1 MHRSLGILVS
11 ALCIIVFCLFCSTSY
26 KPYEAP
32 EKKDLGE
39 NTFEYVD
46 SPLYEGSDAE
56 AFNPELGT
64 PEAVVVKFL
73 SSRARG
79 DKVWEE
85 TVAPPEERND
95 RLNRILN
102 KWNDWKLTK
111 WQLKRLEID
120 DDEALLM
127 VYFEIIYDGDKTD
140 DGEDEFELEL
150 VNGVWMIK
158 YPPA

>member
-1 MHRSLGILVS
+1 MHRSFGILLS
-11 ALCIIVFCLFCSTSY
+11 ILYLIVFCLSCSTSFE
-26 KPYEAP
+26 PYEAP

-46 SPLYEGSDAE
+46 SPLYEGSDAG
-56 AFNPELGT
+56 AFNPDLGT

-79 DKVWEE
+79 DKIWEE
-85 TVAPPEERND
+85 TVATQEERND
-95 RLNRILN
+95 RLNRILA
-102 KWNDWKLTK
+102 KWDDWKLTK

-127 VYFEIIYDGDKTD
+127 VYFEIIYDGTNTD